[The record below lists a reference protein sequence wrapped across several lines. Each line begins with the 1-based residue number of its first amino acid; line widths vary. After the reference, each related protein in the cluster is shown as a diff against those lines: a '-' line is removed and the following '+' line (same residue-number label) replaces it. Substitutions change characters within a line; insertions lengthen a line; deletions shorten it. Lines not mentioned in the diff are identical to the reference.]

1 VPHIFLDPTLPG
13 ITSLL
18 AYRRETAKPL
28 MDLAEELLRGE
39 SPLTRGERE
48 LIAAYVSEHNDC
60 EFCAASHGACAGM
73 LLPEGT
79 PLVEQVRKNPDEAP
93 ISGKLRTLLAIAG
106 AVAEGGWAVTEEH
119 IAAARA
125 AGAEDRDIHD
135 TVLVAAAFCMYN
147 RYVDGLATLTPHDP
161 AAYAMMA
168 ERLVNQGYT
177 APRAPG
183 GGSANTNTEPSPVGR
198 TPARTAPPRTV
209 PAPAAPDAQPAAVD
223 EPAPGS
229 AEAPAKPAPAGAR
242 SDLLGRVRRQ
252 VRARI
257 RVRKGPDAS

>member
-1 VPHIFLDPTLPG
+1 MPHIFLDPNLPG

-18 AYRRETAKPL
+18 DYRKETAKPL

-60 EFCAASHGACAGM
+60 EFCAASHGACAAV

-79 PLVEQVRKNPDEAP
+79 PLVDQVRKDPALAP
-93 ISGKLRTLLAIAG
+93 ISDKLRALLTIAG
-106 AVAEGGWAVTEEH
+106 AVAEGGWAVKDEH
-119 IAAARA
+119 VAAARA
-125 AGAEDRDIHD
+125 AGATDRDIHD
-135 TVLVAAAFCMYN
+135 TVLVASAFCMYN

-183 GGSANTNTEPSPVGR
+183 GGA
-198 TPARTAPPRTV
+198 ARPV
-209 PAPAAPDAQPAAVD
+209 PAPSGAPAALAA
-223 EPAPGS
+223 EPAAQQS
-229 AEAPAKPAPAGAR
+229 PARAGFLSR
-242 SDLLGRVRRQ
+242 LFGGGRQ
-252 VRARI
+252 
-257 RVRKGPDAS
+257 S

>member
-1 VPHIFLDPTLPG
+1 MPHIFLDPNLPG
-13 ITSLL
+13 ISSLL
-18 AYRRETAKPL
+18 DYRRQTAKPL
-28 MDLAEELLRGE
+28 MDLAEVLLRGE

-60 EFCAASHGACAGM
+60 EFCAASHGACAAV

-79 PLVEQVRKNPDEAP
+79 PLVDQVRKDPDNAP
-93 ISGKLRTLLAIAG
+93 ISDKLRALLAIAG
-106 AVAEGGWAVTEEH
+106 AVAEGGWAVKEEH
-119 IAAARA
+119 VAAARA

-168 ERLVNQGYT
+168 DRLVKQGYT

-183 GGSANTNTEPSPVGR
+183 GGPVRPG
-198 TPARTAPPRTV
+198 
-209 PAPAAPDAQPAAVD
+209 PAAAP
-223 EPAPGS
+223 EPAP
-229 AEAPAKPAPAGAR
+229 EPRAGR
-242 SDLLGRVRRQ
+242 LGRFFGRR
-252 VRARI
+252 
-257 RVRKGPDAS
+257 

>member
-1 VPHIFLDPTLPG
+1 MPHIFLDPNLPG

-18 AYRRETAKPL
+18 DYRKETAKPL
-28 MDLAEELLRGE
+28 MDLAEVLLRGE

-60 EFCAASHGACAGM
+60 EFCAASHGACAAV

-79 PLVEQVRKNPDEAP
+79 PLVDQVRKDPDQAA
-93 ISGKLRTLLAIAG
+93 ISDKLRALLVIAG
-106 AVAEGGWAVTEEH
+106 AVAEGGWAVKDEH
-119 IAAARA
+119 VAAARA
-125 AGAEDRDIHD
+125 AGAQDRDIHD
-135 TVLVAAAFCMYN
+135 TVLVASAFCMYN

-183 GGSANTNTEPSPVGR
+183 GGSAGR
-198 TPARTAPPRTV
+198 TPAPPAV
-209 PAPAAPDAQPAAVD
+209 PAASVESSPAPAAAQP
-223 EPAPGS
+223 ES
-229 AEAPAKPAPAGAR
+229 AEPQPAVRGGF
-242 SDLLGRVRRQ
+242 LGRLFGGG
-252 VRARI
+252 
-257 RVRKGPDAS
+257 K

>member
-1 VPHIFLDPTLPG
+1 MPHIFLDPNLPG

-60 EFCAASHGACAGM
+60 EFCAASHGACAAV

-79 PLVEQVRKNPDEAP
+79 PLVDQVRKDPDQAP
-93 ISGKLRTLLAIAG
+93 ISAKLRALLAIAG
-106 AVAEGGWAVTEEH
+106 AVADGGWAVKDEH

-168 ERLVNQGYT
+168 ERLVSQGYQ
-177 APRAPG
+177 APRPGAPG
-183 GGSANTNTEPSPVGR
+183 AVTGGGAGMGSGEGNAAEPQAAP
-198 TPARTAPPRTV
+198 TPAQAA
-209 PAPAAPDAQPAAVD
+209 PAPAPAQAQAQP
-223 EPAPGS
+223 
-229 AEAPAKPAPAGAR
+229 KR
-242 SDLLGRVRRQ
+242 SFVSRLLGS
-252 VRARI
+252 
-257 RVRKGPDAS
+257 K